1 MIGAAVAAMA
11 PHSATST
18 AASLVITRLLVRWST
33 LKYILFSWCF
43 LFGAFYYFSSGA
55 NATLI
60 ELNPHWLFDPETRE
74 QFRDF

>member
-1 MIGAAVAAMA
+1 M
-11 PHSATST
+11 T
-18 AASLVITRLLVRWST
+18 SLVITRLLIRWST

-43 LFGAFYYFSSGA
+43 LFVLFFSDRAFYYFSSGA

-60 ELNPHWLFDPETRE
+60 ELNPHWLFDPETSE